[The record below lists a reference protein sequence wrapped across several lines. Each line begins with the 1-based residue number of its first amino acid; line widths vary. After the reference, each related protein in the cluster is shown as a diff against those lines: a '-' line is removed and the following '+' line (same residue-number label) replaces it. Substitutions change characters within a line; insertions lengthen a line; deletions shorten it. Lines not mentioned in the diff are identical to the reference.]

1 MVAESHA
8 IERRNA
14 ALARGGRK
22 TAGTFCPF
30 AYEKVHTMLSC
41 GSIRRSRRNHSH
53 VASLNII
60 PIPIVS
66 RNLLFYSIVK
76 GIKVFAYSGQFK
88 QFWKP
93 LDDC

>member
-1 MVAESHA
+1 MQHWQEEEEKQQELSALLSICLRKGSHDVVMW
-8 IERRNA
+8 
-14 ALARGGRK
+14 
-22 TAGTFCPF
+22 F
-30 AYEKVHTMLSC
+30 
-41 GSIRRSRRNHSH
+41 HSEG
-53 VASLNII
+53 VGEI
-60 PIPIVS
+60 IVS

>member
-41 GSIRRSRRNHSH
+41 GSIRRRRRNHCNAVSVNLFH
-53 VASLNII
+53 S
-60 PIPIVS
+60 IVS

-88 QFWKP
+88 QFLKP

>member
-1 MVAESHA
+1 MSRRVEKMVAESHA

-22 TAGTFCPF
+22 TAGTFCSVVHLLTKRFTRCCHVVPF
-30 AYEKVHTMLSC
+30 EGV
-41 GSIRRSRRNHSH
+41 GEI
-53 VASLNII
+53 
-60 PIPIVS
+60 IVS

>member
-22 TAGTFCPF
+22 TAGTFCSVVHLLTKRFTRCCHVVPF
-30 AYEKVHTMLSC
+30 E
-41 GSIRRSRRNHSH
+41 I
-53 VASLNII
+53 
-60 PIPIVS
+60 IVS

-88 QFWKP
+88 QF
-93 LDDC
+93 